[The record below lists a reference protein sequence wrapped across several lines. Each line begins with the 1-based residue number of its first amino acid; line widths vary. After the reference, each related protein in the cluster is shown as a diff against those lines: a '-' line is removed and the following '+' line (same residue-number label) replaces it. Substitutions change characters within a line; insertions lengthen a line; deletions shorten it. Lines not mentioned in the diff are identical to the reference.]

1 MSNSTENLIKD
12 SFVALLEK
20 KPLSQITVKDICQAS
35 NINRNSFYY
44 HFADLPTLVE
54 YMVLQEADQLIA
66 KYPTMDS
73 LQECLNVTVEFALAN
88 RTVAMHLY
96 NSNNRDIFEQYF
108 MKITE
113 HVVIKYFDTLVD
125 GKNISDRDKS
135 IIINYYKG
143 LIYGLISEWMINGM
157 NTDIKDDFRRLIEI
171 YSGIPEEIIRR
182 VTQ

>member
-1 MSNSTENLIKD
+1 MSNTTENLIID
-12 SFVALLEK
+12 TFIALLEK

-96 NSNNRDIFEQYF
+96 NSNNTDIFEQY
-108 MKITE
+108 
-113 HVVIKYFDTLVD
+113 
-125 GKNISDRDKS
+125 S
-135 IIINYYKG
+135 ILINYYKG

-157 NTDIKDDFRRLIEI
+157 DTDIKDDFRRLIEI